1 VLLVVRRVCEGVD
14 VGRQAGRRGSIY
26 AGDMVVDANLLRRGL
41 DRLLYEVDEVW
52 RAQFAQGL
60 EGLGAS
66 LDGGVKL
73 ILVDSMG
80 RLAYYIEVHSS
91 LRTILFHVRGN
102 TCIQDREDMEDREDR
117 VYWSSGRA
125 YSGTAGA
132 VTMAQLG
139 PRAAVVPSQ
148 RGAAAA
154 E

>member
-14 VGRQAGRRGSIY
+14 VGRQTGRRGSIY
-26 AGDMVVDANLLRRGL
+26 TGDMVVDANLLRRGL

-91 LRTILFHVRGN
+91 LRIILFHVRGN
-102 TCIQDREDMEDREDR
+102 TCIQDREDKEDR

-132 VTMAQLG
+132 VTMAKLG
-139 PRAAVVPSQ
+139 PRAAVVRSQ